1 MSSPARAVY
10 AGHHD
15 ERGTLSALGRVVFG
29 LGVLGFGIAGLLFG
43 DFLRSLQPVPQAVP
57 GYAPLAAI
65 NALILGAAGL
75 AIPLDHRAR
84 EAAALVIVVLA
95 GGILFLHVPSAFT
108 QPALLRSPWWIRTFE
123 STALI
128 GGAIVL
134 AGVRSA
140 PPRDTWM
147 RTGRIALGLSLPI
160 FGVLHLVYLEGTAT
174 LVPPWYPWPLFWAFV
189 TGLAQIIGDW
199 QSRRTSEHVS
209 RRSWPGSCMHRGP

>member
-134 AGVRSA
+134 A
-140 PPRDTWM
+140 
-147 RTGRIALGLSLPI
+147 
-160 FGVLHLVYLEGTAT
+160 TAT